1 MAGNKKH
8 KGRSARRVDPK
19 MCLVALQ
26 RYSVRQQPV
35 DDEFASPLEI
45 AAYTALDTI
54 TRGRGGK
61 SQWDLLAR
69 CLNISWIFSK
79 GGLGHEA
86 IEQLNASHAA
96 MRRMIP
102 LFDQTGRVAFAC
114 GADQE
119 IVEEAL
125 VLWGQQLRLAT
136 IGEVDAATSLVER
149 EYYKAEERR

>member
-8 KGRSARRVDPK
+8 KGRSARQVDPK

-54 TRGRGGK
+54 TRGHGGK

-69 CLNISWIFSK
+69 CLNQSWLLAK
-79 GGLGHEA
+79 GGLGAEA
-86 IEQLNASHAA
+86 KEALDASHEA

-102 LFDQTGRVAFAC
+102 GFNETGRVAFASE
-114 GADQE
+114 ADQKL
-119 IVEEAL
+119 VEEAL
-125 VLWGQQLRLAT
+125 GLWGQQLRMAK
-136 IGEVDAATSLVER
+136 IGEIDAATKVVER
-149 EYYKAEERR
+149 EYWKTREAA